1 MSGGVGADETAA
13 DIVDED
19 VDGAQLVD
27 DLAMERGGLI
37 GVGHVGHYADGL
49 DSERLEL
56 GSGGVEG
63 FTRASAD
70 GDVHAFAR
78 Q

>member
-1 MSGGVGADETAA
+1 MSGASVRTRLPPTLLTRMS
-13 DIVDED
+13 
-19 VDGAQLVD
+19 DGAQLVD
-27 DLAMERGGLI
+27 DLAVERGGLI

-63 FTRASAD
+63 VPRASAD